1 MNLFFPRA
9 SRSDNIYGWFGFL
22 SSTSSLGESS
32 MKRVA
37 HFLVVAGLAG
47 AWAGCAKEP
56 QPVQTSQSK
65 PSSSETVLVKL
76 SVPNMT

>member
-1 MNLFFPRA
+1 MR
-9 SRSDNIYGWFGFL
+9 RI
-22 SSTSSLGESS
+22 
-32 MKRVA
+32 A
-37 HFLVVAGLAG
+37 HILVVAGLAG

-56 QPVQTSQSK
+56 QPAQTSRSV